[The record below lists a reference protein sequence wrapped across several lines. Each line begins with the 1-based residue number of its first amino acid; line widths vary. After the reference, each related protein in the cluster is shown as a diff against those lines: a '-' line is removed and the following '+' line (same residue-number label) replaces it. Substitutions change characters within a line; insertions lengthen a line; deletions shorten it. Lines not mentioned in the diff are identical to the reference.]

1 LLKGFNY
8 GCLGQFMDDFRRQ
21 LEEVKRAFRESVA
34 EGIREG
40 VEGVLQEMRGIIEV
54 LEEVSLMIDK
64 YSKTLRNHFS
74 LLEVHLNALKEHTD
88 TMRAVSAAVAGYTD
102 AVREVNASLGELKA
116 LVQRLGEAVQRQEEK
131 LRVLEGAVSP
141 GHLGDEVRRLALDL
155 CKALGGKAEETGAGL
170 ALCRIGGVA
179 HLIYATAV
187 ATVEHVEA
195 LRDIDA
201 GEAKKVLVALTAH
214 RDAVEAAKALG
225 IEVAA
230 GSVSP

>member
-1 LLKGFNY
+1 
-8 GCLGQFMDDFRRQ
+8 

-54 LEEVSLMIDK
+54 LEEVSLMIDR

-88 TMRAVSAAVAGYTD
+88 TMRAVSAAVVGYTD

-116 LVQRLGEAVQRQEEK
+116 LVQRVREAVQRQEER
-131 LRVLEGAVSP
+131 LRALEMAISP
-141 GHLGDEVRRLALDL
+141 GRTLGDAVRGLALAL
-155 CKALGGKAEETGAGL
+155 CKALGGEAEEAGAGL
-170 ALCRIGGVA
+170 VLCHVGGVA
-179 HLIYATAV
+179 YLIYAVAAATAG
-187 ATVEHVEA
+187 HVEA
-195 LRDIDA
+195 LRDVDA
-201 GEAKKVLVALTAH
+201 GGAKKVLVALTAQ
-214 RDAVEAAKALG
+214 REAVEAAKALG
-225 IEVAA
+225 IEIAA